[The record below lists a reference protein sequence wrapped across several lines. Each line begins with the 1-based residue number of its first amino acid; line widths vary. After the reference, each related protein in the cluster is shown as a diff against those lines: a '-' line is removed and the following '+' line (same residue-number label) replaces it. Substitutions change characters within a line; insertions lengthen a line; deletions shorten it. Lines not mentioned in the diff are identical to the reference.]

1 MVDKNLDTK
10 QIKTQHNERHLHG
23 LSWLRRLRKN
33 MSPKATTRSR
43 MKMASSTTTITTKL
57 GLLAC
62 TSSAKGCSVTV
73 FPDVTP

>member
-1 MVDKNLDTK
+1 MIDKKLDAK
-10 QIKTQHNERHLHG
+10 QMKTQHSERHLHC
-23 LSWLRRLRKN
+23 LSRLRRLRKN
-33 MSPKATTRSR
+33 ISPKATTRSR